1 MFSILSFYLVESF
14 LVRLFILIH
23 DSPARRAART
33 SAARGVKHIQWG
45 NFSFPPTKGSLT
57 WGTTL
62 YFHSLLIS
70 RPVRSQDVFFLARWP
85 RARSSTQRTTR
96 LLSNFIFNAPDITTL
111 TSGNNSAQT
120 WHSSIATFVF
130 VLGSRY
136 DPKIPPFLRFFR
148 LTTLPRTSFPRYPF
162 FPHFLFTIFST
173 PCSSCVFSPREI
185 LRSWYRTFFQG
196 SRVQELSLKINGE
209 FFSAVSVTQRKLWT
223 K

>member
-85 RARSSTQRTTR
+85 PARSSTQRTAR

-130 VLGSRY
+130 VLDALRSQNSTVS
-136 DPKIPPFLRFFR
+136 PFLPTNHASSDLVRSLPLFSPTSCSPSSLLSVRRAFFR
-148 LTTLPRTSFPRYPF
+148 HEKYRALDTGRSFKALAFKNLVWKLMESF
-162 FPHFLFTIFST
+162 FRP
-173 PCSSCVFSPREI
+173 
-185 LRSWYRTFFQG
+185 
-196 SRVQELSLKINGE
+196 
-209 FFSAVSVTQRKLWT
+209 
-223 K
+223 

>member
-23 DSPARRAART
+23 DSLARRAART
-33 SAARGVKHIQWG
+33 SATRGVKHIQWG

-85 RARSSTQRTTR
+85 PARSSTQRTAR

-130 VLGSRY
+130 VL
-136 DPKIPPFLRFFR
+136 DALRSQNST
-148 LTTLPRTSFPRYPF
+148 LSPLPRTSFPRYPF
-162 FPHFLFTIFST
+162 FPPTS
-173 PCSSCVFSPREI
+173 CSPSSLLSVRRAFFRHEKYRA
-185 LRSWYRTFFQG
+185 LDTGRSFKALAFKNLVWKLMESFF
-196 SRVQELSLKINGE
+196 RP
-209 FFSAVSVTQRKLWT
+209 
-223 K
+223 

>member
-1 MFSILSFYLVESF
+1 MFSILSFCLVESF

-45 NFSFPPTKGSLT
+45 NFSFPHTKGSLT

-70 RPVRSQDVFFLARWP
+70 RPVRSQDVFSLARWP
-85 RARSSTQRTTR
+85 RARSSTQRTAR

-111 TSGNNSAQT
+111 TSGNNSVQT

-130 VLGSRY
+130 VLDALRSQNS
-136 DPKIPPFLRFFR
+136 IVSPFLPTNHASSDLVPSLPLFSPLPVHHLLYSLFVVRFFATRNIALLIPDVLSR
-148 LTTLPRTSFPRYPF
+148 LSRSRT
-162 FPHFLFTIFST
+162 
-173 PCSSCVFSPREI
+173 
-185 LRSWYRTFFQG
+185 
-196 SRVQELSLKINGE
+196 
-209 FFSAVSVTQRKLWT
+209 
-223 K
+223 

>member
-1 MFSILSFYLVESF
+1 MFSILSFCLVESF

-45 NFSFPPTKGSLT
+45 NFSFPHTKGSLT

-70 RPVRSQDVFFLARWP
+70 RPVRSQDVFSLARWP
-85 RARSSTQRTTR
+85 RARSSTQRTAR

-130 VLGSRY
+130 VLDALRSQNS
-136 DPKIPPFLRFFR
+136 IVSPFLPTNHASSDLVPSLPLFSPTSCSPSSLLPVRRAFFR
-148 LTTLPRTSFPRYPF
+148 HEKYCALDTGRSFKALAFKNLVWKLMESF
-162 FPHFLFTIFST
+162 FRP
-173 PCSSCVFSPREI
+173 
-185 LRSWYRTFFQG
+185 
-196 SRVQELSLKINGE
+196 
-209 FFSAVSVTQRKLWT
+209 
-223 K
+223 

>member
-1 MFSILSFYLVESF
+1 MFSILSFCLVESF

-45 NFSFPPTKGSLT
+45 NVSFPHTKGSLT

-70 RPVRSQDVFFLARWP
+70 RPVRSQDVFSLARWP
-85 RARSSTQRTTR
+85 RARSSTQRTAR

-120 WHSSIATFVF
+120 WHSLIATFVF
-130 VLGSRY
+130 VLDALRSQNS
-136 DPKIPPFLRFFR
+136 IVSPFLPTNHASSDLVPSLPLFFPTSCSPSSLLPVRRAFFR
-148 LTTLPRTSFPRYPF
+148 HEKYCALDTGRSFKALAFKNLVWKLMESF
-162 FPHFLFTIFST
+162 FRP
-173 PCSSCVFSPREI
+173 
-185 LRSWYRTFFQG
+185 
-196 SRVQELSLKINGE
+196 
-209 FFSAVSVTQRKLWT
+209 
-223 K
+223 

>member
-70 RPVRSQDVFFLARWP
+70 RSVRSQDVFFLARWP
-85 RARSSTQRTTR
+85 RARSSTQRTAR

-111 TSGNNSAQT
+111 TSGNNSVQT

-130 VLGSRY
+130 VLDALRSQNSTVS
-136 DPKIPPFLRFFR
+136 PFLLTKPRF
-148 LTTLPRTSFPRYPF
+148 LGPHSLITPF
-162 FPHFLFTIFST
+162 FPIS
-173 PCSSCVFSPREI
+173 CSPSSLLPVHRAFFRHEKYCA
-185 LRSWYRTFFQG
+185 LDTGRSFKASAFKNLVWKLMESFF
-196 SRVQELSLKINGE
+196 RP
-209 FFSAVSVTQRKLWT
+209 
-223 K
+223 

>member
-14 LVRLFILIH
+14 LVRLFIPIH

-85 RARSSTQRTTR
+85 RARSPTQRTAR
-96 LLSNFIFNAPDITTL
+96 LLSNFIFNTPDITTL
-111 TSGNNSAQT
+111 TSGNNSVQT

-130 VLGSRY
+130 VLDALRSQNSTVSPFHLTDHASS
-136 DPKIPPFLRFFR
+136 DPIPS
-148 LTTLPRTSFPRYPF
+148 LPPF
-162 FPHFLFTIFST
+162 FPPTS
-173 PCSSCVFSPREI
+173 CSPSSLLPVRCAFFRHEKYCA
-185 LRSWYRTFFQG
+185 LDTGRSFKAPAFKNLVWKLMESFF
-196 SRVQELSLKINGE
+196 RP
-209 FFSAVSVTQRKLWT
+209 
-223 K
+223 